1 MVKLEGGAK
10 EYSKLYATLYCNR
23 AAAFLR
29 EQLFTS
35 CIDDC
40 NAALEIN
47 PVYPKA
53 FVRKAKALI
62 EMGLFGEAYS
72 CLEEGIKSNPNS
84 EGLVDEFRKA
94 KKMLDRIV
102 HIEELLKKQ
111 DYRSAKDLLSVFPET
126 SSNNRLLLAAAN
138 ADAGLGLTQT
148 ALDNCLTVLR
158 SDPDNSDA
166 LQVEGIVTYLIGDF
180 SEAIGILD
188 ESLDIDPNNDT
199 TKELLRKCQKGA
211 KVIQEGRAALSKE
224 RYKRAIEQFTIAIDD
239 CMPVLKKAP
248 LYSILH
254 AERDEAFFSF
264 ETIL

>member
-1 MVKLEGGAK
+1 
-10 EYSKLYATLYCNR
+10 
-23 AAAFLR
+23 
-29 EQLFTS
+29 
-35 CIDDC
+35 
-40 NAALEIN
+40 
-47 PVYPKA
+47 
-53 FVRKAKALI
+53 
-62 EMGLFGEAYS
+62 MGLFGEAYS

-166 LQVEGIVTYLIGDF
+166 LLVEGIVTYLIGDF

-199 TKELLRKCQKGA
+199 TKELLH
-211 KVIQEGRAALSKE
+211 
-224 RYKRAIEQFTIAIDD
+224 KRAIEQFTIAIDD